1 MIISRLP
8 LLTNHVNISPM
19 RSADAQIVE
28 IYLDGNLRIV
38 CPPDL
43 TPAPGQYLLAH
54 DGSDAPL
61 PVPIF
66 SAAATADGF
75 LAAPPLPA
83 AWTPGAQL
91 HLRGPL
97 GHGFALP
104 VSSRRVALLAWDDS
118 PARLL
123 GLLPM
128 ALAQGAAVTLV
139 CESSPRDLSADV
151 EVHPL
156 AALEEVCQWTDFLAV
171 DVGRES
177 LPGLMSR
184 LGVREQAGAKYDA
197 QVLIR
202 TDMPCGALAECGVCA
217 VRFRHAWKMACKDGP
232 VFDLKEL
239 GV

>member
-1 MIISRLP
+1 MHTGDGQ
-8 LLTNHVNISPM
+8 LLELYYETDK
-19 RSADAQIVE
+19 AAA
-28 IYLDGNLRIV
+28 RIL
-38 CPPDL
+38 CPPEL

-54 DGSDAPL
+54 DGSDS
-61 PVPIF
+61 PVSVPVF
-66 SAAATADGF
+66 SAAARADGF
-75 LAAPPLPA
+75 LAAPHLPA
-83 AWTPGAQL
+83 AWTPGTHL
-91 HLRGPL
+91 YLRGPL

-104 VSSRRVALLAWDDS
+104 VASRRVALLAWDDL

-128 ALAQGAAVTLV
+128 ALAQGAAVSLV

-156 AALEEVCQWTDFLAV
+156 VALEEVCQWADFLAA
-171 DVGRES
+171 DAGRDS
-177 LPGLMSR
+177 LLGLMSR
-184 LGVREQAGAKYDA
+184 LGVRDQAGAKVDA

-217 VRFRHAWKMACKDGP
+217 VRFRHGWKMACKDGP

>member
-1 MIISRLP
+1 MRTGEG
-8 LLTNHVNISPM
+8 LLLELYYETDQAAAWI
-19 RSADAQIVE
+19 
-28 IYLDGNLRIV
+28 L
-38 CPPDL
+38 CPPEL

-54 DGSDAPL
+54 DGSDSPL

-66 SAAATADGF
+66 PAASTADGF

-83 AWTPGAQL
+83 VWTPGTRL
-91 HLRGPL
+91 YLRGPL
-97 GHGFALP
+97 GHGFTLP
-104 VSSRRVALLAWDDS
+104 ASSRRVALLAWDDS

-123 GLLPM
+123 SLLPS
-128 ALAQGAAVTLV
+128 ALAQGAELALV
-139 CESSPRDLSADV
+139 SASSPRELPAEV

-156 AALEEVCQWTDFLAV
+156 AVLEEVCQWTDFLAA

-177 LPGLMSR
+177 LPELLIR
-184 LGVREQAGAKYDA
+184 LGVREQFEVKYEA

-239 GV
+239 GI

>member
-1 MIISRLP
+1 MRTGEGRL
-8 LLTNHVNISPM
+8 LELYYETDQ
-19 RSADAQIVE
+19 AAA
-28 IYLDGNLRIV
+28 RIL

-54 DGSDAPL
+54 DGSDSPL

-66 SAAATADGF
+66 PAASTADGF

-83 AWTPGAQL
+83 AWIPGTRL
-91 HLRGPL
+91 YLRGPL

-104 VSSRRVALLAWDDS
+104 ASSRRVALLAWDDS

-123 GLLPM
+123 GLLSL
-128 ALAQGAAVTLV
+128 ALAQGAEVTLV
-139 CESSPRDLSADV
+139 SKSSLRDLPVEV

-156 AALEEVCQWTDFLAV
+156 AALEEVCQWTGFLAA
-171 DVGRES
+171 DAGRES
-177 LPGLMSR
+177 LPGLMTR
-184 LGVREQAGAKYDA
+184 LGVREQLGVKYEA

-239 GV
+239 GI